1 MAEENVDYSKVRATV
16 WSVITSIGYLAQ
28 VAWANCPR
36 WAKFG
41 LVGMV
46 LGFMAFGP
54 AGAGIAAFGSAIGV
68 KLFVLTGVLGSGLSG
83 FVKAKKSDKS

>member
-1 MAEENVDYSKVRATV
+1 
-16 WSVITSIGYLAQ
+16 
-28 VAWANCPR
+28 
-36 WAKFG
+36 
-41 LVGMV
+41 MV